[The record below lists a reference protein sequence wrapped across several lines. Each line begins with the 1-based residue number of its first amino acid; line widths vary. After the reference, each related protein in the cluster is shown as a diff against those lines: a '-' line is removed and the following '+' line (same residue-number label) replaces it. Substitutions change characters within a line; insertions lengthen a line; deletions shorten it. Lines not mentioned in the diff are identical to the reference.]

1 MNPDK
6 LFDYLE
12 GKLSPS
18 ERTELE
24 ERLMSDPQ
32 LRRELA
38 VARQIHTNMGN
49 SREIIGVA
57 EPTLEERGAVLGRR
71 IAIAFSVL
79 VFANVVFGI
88 YAIAFMKKK
97 ERTQLN
103 TEQNRTELAESLA
116 RTAAVALP
124 PPNLDVEEI
133 KFTAPVPD
141 APSNKTLDFSVYE
154 PFNFFPGYDTT
165 NRLPYAEHFNLSIQ
179 RELSKS
185 TVLTLAYVGTEGHRL
200 ITQKDANPGSAALCQ
215 QLTAQ
220 GAIDVTAG
228 FTLGCGPG
236 NENDVF
242 QLPTATVPC
251 DTLSPTPLPGC
262 VYSTR
267 QKILTPNFCP
277 GGAQVCYGSNNTN
290 TLTSANSIYNSA
302 QITVERKATD
312 FTFLAAYTFA
322 KGLDDSSAFND
333 LVNFEIPS

>member
-18 ERTELE
+18 EGAELE

-38 VARQIHTNMGN
+38 VAPQSHTSMGN
-49 SREIIGVA
+49 SREVLGVA

-124 PPNLDVEEI
+124 PPSLDVEEI
-133 KFTAPVPD
+133 KFTAPVKD
-141 APSNKTLDFSVYE
+141 QDKLANKIIAAAKQS
-154 PFNFFPGYDTT
+154 GG
-165 NRLPYAEHFNLSIQ
+165 S
-179 RELSKS
+179 
-185 TVLTLAYVGTEGHRL
+185 GT
-200 ITQKDANPGSAALCQ
+200 
-215 QLTAQ
+215 
-220 GAIDVTAG
+220 
-228 FTLGCGPG
+228 
-236 NENDVF
+236 
-242 QLPTATVPC
+242 
-251 DTLSPTPLPGC
+251 
-262 VYSTR
+262 
-267 QKILTPNFCP
+267 
-277 GGAQVCYGSNNTN
+277 
-290 TLTSANSIYNSA
+290 
-302 QITVERKATD
+302 
-312 FTFLAAYTFA
+312 
-322 KGLDDSSAFND
+322 KGLADQQGVLLF
-333 LVNFEIPS
+333 VEIPAARVNDFREMMKKLGATLPAASAETKAGDKVILQLR